1 MDISVNFNRETPREL
16 SLNFHWNDVT
26 VRSNSQEM
34 LCPFTAQHTSLEQ
47 CFRHVF
53 FFDAQNI
60 HFISILLKDLLGTQL
75 RNLTSINIKIKI
87 YSFTVES
94 SYNLTT
100 NFKNLGV

>member
-53 FFDAQNI
+53 FRCPKHPFY
-60 HFISILLKDLLGTQL
+60 
-75 RNLTSINIKIKI
+75 INIIKG
-87 YSFTVES
+87 SAGHS
-94 SYNLTT
+94 TT
-100 NFKNLGV
+100 KPDFHQYQNKDIFFYCWIVLQLDN